1 RALVER
7 HEALRLRFEAGDGVP
22 MQYPVEL
29 APAGQQAPGRDY
41 GFAAHAVGRDPE
53 ALAAALHA
61 FGCAPFDL
69 TGSAPIRVG
78 LFEIGPD
85 ECVLQFVVHHIVAD
99 AWSMDL
105 LFRDLLAFYRG
116 ETPAPLPV
124 QFADVAMWRRE
135 WLAADE
141 LDAQIAHWRGVLD
154 GAPGAITL
162 PRD

>member
-1 RALVER
+1 LLPAQERLWFLWCLDPAHAGYHLIQTLRLSGPLDLAALHRALRALVER

-69 TGSAPIRVG
+69 TGGAPIRVG

-105 LFRDLLAFYRG
+105 LFRDL
-116 ETPAPLPV
+116 
-124 QFADVAMWRRE
+124 
-135 WLAADE
+135 
-141 LDAQIAHWRGVLD
+141 
-154 GAPGAITL
+154 
-162 PRD
+162 